1 VTDEPQ
7 PFIDYLNRVD
17 ALLESMFGITSNDVD
32 VASIA
37 GSQDDGWTPEE
48 CVQWLADKY
57 ELERIDIGPYG
68 GTSCATRL

>member
-1 VTDEPQ
+1 MTEEPR
-7 PFIDYLNRVD
+7 PFIDYLNAVD
-17 ALLESMFGITSNDVD
+17 DLLEGRYGITSNDVD
-32 VASIA
+32 TASIA

-68 GTSCATRL
+68 GRLCVTRS